1 MTQFRRRQF
10 LKASLIATAGVGLWP
25 ASAADKEPKRKSPLF
40 ARADV
45 PGANSEI
52 RYAVVGFGGRG
63 RDHIKGMR
71 EVKGTRL
78 VALCDVDNEILQK
91 ELKACENLGEHVAGY
106 TDVRKL
112 LENKDIDVVTFATP
126 NHWHALGSIW
136 AIQAG
141 KDGYVEKP

>member
-1 MTQFRRRQF
+1 MTKFHRRQF
-10 LKASLIATAGVGLWP
+10 LKASLIATAGAGLWP
-25 ASAADKEPKRKSPLF
+25 ALAADKKSNRNSLLL

-52 RYAVVGFGGRG
+52 GYAVVGFGGRG

-91 ELKACENLGEHVAGY
+91 ELKACESLG
-106 TDVRKL
+106 
-112 LENKDIDVVTFATP
+112 
-126 NHWHALGSIW
+126 
-136 AIQAG
+136 
-141 KDGYVEKP
+141 